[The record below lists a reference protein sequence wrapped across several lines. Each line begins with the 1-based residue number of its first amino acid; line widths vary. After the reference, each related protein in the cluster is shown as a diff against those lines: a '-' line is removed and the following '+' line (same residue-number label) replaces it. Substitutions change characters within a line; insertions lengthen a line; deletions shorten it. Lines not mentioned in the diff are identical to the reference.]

1 MMCMITELELEL
13 RFGLNER
20 AKYVWAILREW
31 SDDARDVYDRFYL
44 HDQIFIMVHKYLYVK
59 VIYRI

>member
-1 MMCMITELELEL
+1 MCMITELELEL

-44 HDQIFIMVHKYLYVK
+44 PILGSASADV
-59 VIYRI
+59 R